1 MKKVKKI
8 KNIEK
13 HICQKQFQNI
23 TDLFFFAKRDY
34 KTTFHPSLASEIS
47 RHHGGALLNFFH
59 ASPMIYLVRT
69 HSLLGYVV
77 VVVVIF
83 LLLLAVVLF
92 STCLWAF
99 PSKQAWASTVFVFAV
114 AAASSRTTATCVR
127 TERIFWKVCSSVELF
142 LARRRSIFSRG
153 ANRVGNFP
161 LLVCAWVRVMCFLS
175 RLITID
181 RRFAESLR

>member
-92 STCLWAF
+92 STCL
-99 PSKQAWASTVFVFAV
+99 
-114 AAASSRTTATCVR
+114 
-127 TERIFWKVCSSVELF
+127 
-142 LARRRSIFSRG
+142 
-153 ANRVGNFP
+153 
-161 LLVCAWVRVMCFLS
+161 
-175 RLITID
+175 
-181 RRFAESLR
+181 

>member
-1 MKKVKKI
+1 MCRNSSTNV
-8 KNIEK
+8 
-13 HICQKQFQNI
+13 QKA
-23 TDLFFFAKRDY
+23 FFFGNSKYEKRDNKLIFY
-34 KTTFHPSLASEIS
+34 PTLASEIS

-77 VVVVIF
+77 VVIF
-83 LLLLAVVLF
+83 LLLIFWWFSFPLVCELF
-92 STCLWAF
+92 PLSRRGRPF
-99 PSKQAWASTVFVFAV
+99 VFVFAV
-114 AAASSRTTATCVR
+114 AAATSRTTATCFR
-127 TERIFWKVCSSVELF
+127 TERIFRKVCSNVELF
-142 LARRRSIFSRG
+142 LARRRSIFSGG